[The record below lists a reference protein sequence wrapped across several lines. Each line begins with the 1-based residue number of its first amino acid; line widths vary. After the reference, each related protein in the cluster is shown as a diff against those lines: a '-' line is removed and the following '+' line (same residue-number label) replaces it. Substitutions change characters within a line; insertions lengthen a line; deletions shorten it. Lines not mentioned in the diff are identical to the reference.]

1 MLRQMP
7 YAVPTA
13 PLLYMLSAATMPW
26 LADIMERLLWRVL
39 FVKEDGLHFQEF
51 LGRFVLLEWAFV
63 VTLVITLG
71 LQAVTLATV
80 LARRFPNV
88 RDVWLG
94 LLVLTAC
101 AAPATVLVGTF
112 FAYLHMAADAWPP
125 TIVFM
130 VTLLLGSCLLRHLTN
145 QEAAGA
151 IQEIEDMSRQ
161 TSFMSDVT
169 PTNTPQLT
177 AEIFE
182 AAVDNGLIARVPSN
196 VSDKSGFS
204 V

>member
-1 MLRQMP
+1 MP

-26 LADIMERLLWRVL
+26 LADIVERILWSVLRTDQQNLQEYLWR
-39 FVKEDGLHFQEF
+39 FV
-51 LGRFVLLEWAFV
+51 VLEWAFV
-63 VTLVITLG
+63 VTGVIAIG
-71 LQAVTLATV
+71 LLAVTLSTV
-80 LARRFPNV
+80 LARMFPNV

-94 LLVLTAC
+94 LLLLTVC
-101 AAPATVLVGTF
+101 AAPAAVVACAF
-112 FAYLHMAADAWPP
+112 WVWLHTAADAWPS
-125 TIVFM
+125 TIVFL

-145 QEAAGA
+145 QQATGA
-151 IQEIEDMSRQ
+151 IEEIEDMSRQ
-161 TSFMSDVT
+161 MSFMSDVT

-182 AAVDNGLIARVPSN
+182 AAVDNGLIARAPSN
-196 VSDKSGFS
+196 VSDRSEVSFS